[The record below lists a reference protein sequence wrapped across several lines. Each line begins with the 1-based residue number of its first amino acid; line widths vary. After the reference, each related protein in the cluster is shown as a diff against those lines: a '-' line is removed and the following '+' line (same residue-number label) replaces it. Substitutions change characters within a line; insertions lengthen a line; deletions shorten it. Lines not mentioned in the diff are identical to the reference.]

1 MKRLILRSFLVLGI
15 VALGFR
21 AASAQMPVVKIGSF
35 DKPSFG
41 HVTGSLI
48 EAKGFDKKNGVDL
61 QWDFKGGKAAN
72 TDYAT
77 GRDKITHASA
87 LLPEANRRLKG
98 VKTRILFNVVNLH
111 GAFLTEDPTVRSVK
125 DLEGKTIAAFT
136 ITSSFAM
143 AKWFMMKAGV
153 DLSKVEILSTN
164 TAGLATY
171 LLAKRATAVWL
182 WEPNYSKILVEHP
195 GRFKMLEV
203 VHQWQAIYGRPFRGH
218 LSVSAHEDW
227 IEANKNLIPKIYK
240 AFKDLA
246 DWLPT
251 HHEEAATII
260 NKAAGIPRKA
270 FLMALKTNRYYLD
283 VVPAGSIREDI
294 QLVFKA
300 GVESGYLKKM
310 PDDGIIYTGLKE

>member
-1 MKRLILRSFLVLGI
+1 MKRLILSSFLILGI
-15 VALGFR
+15 IAIGFR
-21 AASAQMPVVKIGSF
+21 GASAQMPVVKLGSF

-48 EAKGFDKKNGVDL
+48 EAKGFDKKNGIDL

-77 GRDKITHASA
+77 GRDKVTHASA

-125 DLEGKTIAAFT
+125 DLEGKSVAAFT

-143 AKWFMMKAGV
+143 AKWFMMRAGV

-171 LLAKRATAVWL
+171 LLAKRADAVWL
-182 WEPNYSKILVEHP
+182 WEPNYSKILVDHP

-218 LSVSAHEDW
+218 LSVSAHADW
-227 IEANKNLIPKIYK
+227 IEANENKIPKIYK

-246 DWLPT
+246 NWLPT

-300 GVESGYLKKM
+300 GVESGYMKKM
-310 PDDGIIYTGLKE
+310 PDNGIIYSGLKE

>member
-1 MKRLILRSFLVLGI
+1 MKRLILPSFLLVGI
-15 VALGFR
+15 IALGFR
-21 AASAQMPVVKIGSF
+21 AASAQMPVVKLGSF

-41 HVTGSLI
+41 HTTGSLI
-48 EAKGFDKKNGVDL
+48 EAKGFDKKNGIDL
-61 QWDFKGGKAAN
+61 QWDFKKGRAAN

-125 DLEGKTIAAFT
+125 DLEGKKVAAFT

-171 LLAKRATAVWL
+171 LLAKRATAAWL

-218 LSVSAHEDW
+218 LAVSAHADW
-227 IEANKNLIPKIYK
+227 IEANKDKIPKIYR

-246 DWLPT
+246 DWLPS

-260 NKAAGIPRKA
+260 NKAAGIPRNA

-283 VVPAGSIREDI
+283 VIPAGSIREDI
-294 QLVFKA
+294 QLVFQA
-300 GVESGYLKKM
+300 GLESGYMKKM
-310 PDDGIIYTGLKE
+310 PDDGIIYSGLK

>member
-1 MKRLILRSFLVLGI
+1 
-15 VALGFR
+15 
-21 AASAQMPVVKIGSF
+21 MPVVKLGSF

-48 EAKGFDKKNGVDL
+48 EAKGFDKKNGIDL

-77 GRDKITHASA
+77 GRDKVTHASA

-125 DLEGKTIAAFT
+125 DLEGKSVAAFT

-143 AKWFMMKAGV
+143 AKWFMMRAGV

-171 LLAKRATAVWL
+171 LLAKRADAVWL
-182 WEPNYSKILVEHP
+182 WEPNYSKILVDHP

-218 LSVSAHEDW
+218 LSVSAHADW
-227 IEANKNLIPKIYK
+227 IEANKNKIPKIYK

-270 FLMALKTNRYYLD
+270 FLLALKTNRYYLD

-300 GVESGYLKKM
+300 GVESGYMKKM

>member
-1 MKRLILRSFLVLGI
+1 MRRLVLSSFLI
-15 VALGFR
+15 AIIIALGFR
-21 AASAQMPVVKIGSF
+21 GASAQMPVVKLGSF

-48 EAKGFDKKNGVDL
+48 EAKGFDKKNGIDL

-77 GRDKITHASA
+77 GRDKVTHASA

-98 VKTRILFNVVNLH
+98 VKTRILFHVVNLH

-125 DLEGKTIAAFT
+125 DLEGKSVAAFT

-143 AKWFMMKAGV
+143 AKWFMMRAGV

-171 LLAKRATAVWL
+171 LLAKRADAVWL
-182 WEPNYSKILVEHP
+182 WEPNYSKILVDHP

-203 VHQWQAIYGRPFRGH
+203 VHQWQAIYGRSFRGH
-218 LSVSAHEDW
+218 LSVSAHADW
-227 IEANKNLIPKIYK
+227 IEANKNKIPKIYK

-300 GVESGYLKKM
+300 GVESGYMKKM
-310 PDDGIIYTGLKE
+310 PDNGIIYSGLKE